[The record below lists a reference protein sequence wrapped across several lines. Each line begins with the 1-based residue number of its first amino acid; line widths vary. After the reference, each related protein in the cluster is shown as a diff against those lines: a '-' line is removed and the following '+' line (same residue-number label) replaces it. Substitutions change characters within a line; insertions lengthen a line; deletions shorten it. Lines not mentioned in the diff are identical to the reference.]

1 MYPLFESIC
10 IKDGQLLNAEWHRRR
25 YRNSYKELYGYEA
38 KSDILDNV
46 QIPAE
51 FREGLVKLRIRYN
64 DASFKREFEKYQI
77 KKITT
82 LKLVEDNA
90 IEYNLKYSDRTN
102 LNLLFDKREECDDIL
117 IIKNKSVTD
126 TLYCNI
132 VFFDGEKWITP
143 SHPLLKGTARE
154 KLLAQKTIFQEPVTI
169 ERLQNFTHFKLINAM
184 RDFDVLETVE
194 TANIIH

>member
-10 IKDGQLLNAEWHRRR
+10 IKDGRLLNAEWHRCR

-38 KSDILDNV
+38 KSDILNNV

-51 FREGLVKLRIRYN
+51 FREGLVKLRIVYN
-64 DASFKREFEKYQI
+64 DVSFKTEFEKYQI

-90 IEYNLKYSDRTN
+90 IEYNLKYSDRTK

-117 IIKNKSVTD
+117 IIKNKYVTD

-154 KLLAQKTIFQEPVTI
+154 RLLTQKTIFQEPVTI
-169 ERLQNFTHFKLINAM
+169 EHLQNFTHFKLINAM
-184 RDFDVLETVE
+184 RDFDVVEATETG
-194 TANIIH
+194 NIIQ